1 MERNEYREKYN
12 RLKSLLDANK
22 QQEAIEIVEGTNWN
36 KCNNVNA
43 IVLAAEVYENAGR
56 YEEARELLYLAHE
69 RSPIGRTIIYH
80 LALDCIQLGD
90 MAEAKDFYDEFV
102 EIAPHDSLK
111 YILKYKL
118 SKAQGAEN
126 TTLIAILEELKEHDF
141 LEEWSYELAY
151 LYHKTLQIDKCI
163 DLCDEIILWFGDGPY
178 VERALEMKM
187 IYQPLDK
194 MQEDKYR
201 SFQNK
206 RDGITEIKANELLSS
221 GEIVSK
227 NIAIPSVEIQAERF
241 NTINL
246 QAEIKKNIDEIMKAT
261 EAGAVNENMENIKTL
276 VEEIPYLQVSEE
288 AEEKPVVKEQHNTE
302 SLMDTFKGYLAE
314 EYDGQMSLLVPEPK
328 EIEEQIE
335 GQMTIEDVMAEW
347 EKTKRA
353 AEATL
358 QDAEKKEL
366 EEAKDQALREAN
378 QIMDRLE
385 DAMPRLEAGVSPNEL
400 LKEKYMS
407 KTEDPQETEP
417 ASTAPVNMDDYIPS
431 IEEIEYENQISQNSK
446 ESYDE
451 PEQKSEEPEPEQK
464 PDEPDDKSADKHMD
478 VFNIPKVAVAGAA
491 AGAVAGVGLAVPVIH
506 GADAVEGAVDLA
518 EKLADKPA
526 VEKSVNLG
534 DTRRWE
540 PPHIDIDSKSPE
552 ENEISKGLKEEIQE
566 IAHEAVHKDAM
577 EPGETTVHDVT
588 EEDDQVNIEEAS
600 KIVAGVN
607 DMLQQ
612 EIDRI
617 MAEDAAR
624 EQEVLIDDMTPVAEP
639 LQEIEEEP
647 VAEESISEDEV
658 ELDLAAEVQ
667 EMLEEESDDEVNQ
680 EVTEEKI
687 DIQETSDGE
696 SEELPEINLAAE
708 VQEMLEKEE
717 SVAEDDEPTAQEA
730 DEDLPTIIDPE
741 ELLKEE
747 ADESE
752 EEVLPEIAEVELE
765 PEEVAELVDEK
776 VLEKAIA
783 TEMPQMEL
791 TEDEQEIF
799 SYFMPISGM
808 KNTICQALTG
818 AKSHIETRK
827 NSATGNIIIQGIT
840 GSGKTMLA
848 SNLIKVLQNE
858 TGKLMGPAGKID
870 AEQLNKKDIA
880 VVMSKVEGGSLIIE
894 HASKLTEAS
903 METLRQQMSLPS
915 THVLVVLEAEKD
927 QVEKKLAKNTKFAS
941 MFTEK
946 ITIPIFTI
954 DELVNFGKVY
964 ALENGY
970 AVDEMA
976 ILAMYNRINL
986 IQHLGR
992 PTSLIEVRD
1001 IMENAISKAE
1011 RGGIKAAFGR
1021 LGSKRYDEDGN
1032 LILREKDF
1040 DLN

>member
-288 AEEKPVVKEQHNTE
+288 SEEKPVVKEQHNTE

-366 EEAKDQALREAN
+366 EVAKDQALREAN

-407 KTEDPQETEP
+407 KTED
-417 ASTAPVNMDDYIPS
+417 
-431 IEEIEYENQISQNSK
+431 
-446 ESYDE
+446 
-451 PEQKSEEPEPEQK
+451 
-464 PDEPDDKSADKHMD
+464 
-478 VFNIPKVAVAGAA
+478 
-491 AGAVAGVGLAVPVIH
+491 
-506 GADAVEGAVDLA
+506 
-518 EKLADKPA
+518 
-526 VEKSVNLG
+526 
-534 DTRRWE
+534 
-540 PPHIDIDSKSPE
+540 
-552 ENEISKGLKEEIQE
+552 
-566 IAHEAVHKDAM
+566 
-577 EPGETTVHDVT
+577 
-588 EEDDQVNIEEAS
+588 
-600 KIVAGVN
+600 
-607 DMLQQ
+607 
-612 EIDRI
+612 
-617 MAEDAAR
+617 
-624 EQEVLIDDMTPVAEP
+624 
-639 LQEIEEEP
+639 
-647 VAEESISEDEV
+647 
-658 ELDLAAEVQ
+658 
-667 EMLEEESDDEVNQ
+667 
-680 EVTEEKI
+680 
-687 DIQETSDGE
+687 
-696 SEELPEINLAAE
+696 
-708 VQEMLEKEE
+708 
-717 SVAEDDEPTAQEA
+717 
-730 DEDLPTIIDPE
+730 
-741 ELLKEE
+741 
-747 ADESE
+747 
-752 EEVLPEIAEVELE
+752 
-765 PEEVAELVDEK
+765 
-776 VLEKAIA
+776 
-783 TEMPQMEL
+783 
-791 TEDEQEIF
+791 
-799 SYFMPISGM
+799 
-808 KNTICQALTG
+808 
-818 AKSHIETRK
+818 
-827 NSATGNIIIQGIT
+827 
-840 GSGKTMLA
+840 
-848 SNLIKVLQNE
+848 
-858 TGKLMGPAGKID
+858 
-870 AEQLNKKDIA
+870 
-880 VVMSKVEGGSLIIE
+880 
-894 HASKLTEAS
+894 
-903 METLRQQMSLPS
+903 
-915 THVLVVLEAEKD
+915 
-927 QVEKKLAKNTKFAS
+927 
-941 MFTEK
+941 
-946 ITIPIFTI
+946 
-954 DELVNFGKVY
+954 
-964 ALENGY
+964 
-970 AVDEMA
+970 
-976 ILAMYNRINL
+976 
-986 IQHLGR
+986 
-992 PTSLIEVRD
+992 
-1001 IMENAISKAE
+1001 
-1011 RGGIKAAFGR
+1011 
-1021 LGSKRYDEDGN
+1021 
-1032 LILREKDF
+1032 
-1040 DLN
+1040 

>member
-102 EIAPHDSLK
+102 EIAPHDSMK

-206 RDGITEIKANELLSS
+206 RDGITEIKANEFLSS

-288 AEEKPVVKEQHNTE
+288 PEEKPVVKEQHNTE

-407 KTEDPQETEP
+407 KTEDPQESEP

-431 IEEIEYENQISQNSK
+431 IEEIEYENQVSQNSK
-446 ESYDE
+446 ELYDE
-451 PEQKSEEPEPEQK
+451 LEQK
-464 PDEPDDKSADKHMD
+464 PDESDDKSADKPMD
-478 VFNIPKVAVAGAA
+478 VFNIPKVAAAGAA

-506 GADAVEGAVDLA
+506 GADAVEGAAGLA
-518 EKLADKPA
+518 EKLADMPA

-624 EQEVLIDDMTPVAEP
+624 EQEDLTDDMTPVAEP

-647 VAEESISEDEV
+647 VAEESISEDKV

-667 EMLEEESDDEVNQ
+667 EMLEEEESDDEVNQ
-680 EVTEEKI
+680 EVTEELV
-687 DIQETSDGE
+687 S
-696 SEELPEINLAAE
+696 
-708 VQEMLEKEE
+708 EE
-717 SVAEDDEPTAQEA
+717 SVSEDDEPTAQEEAEELTSEELVA
-730 DEDLPTIIDPE
+730 DEPTAQEEEEDLPTIIDPE
-741 ELLKEE
+741 ELLKED

-752 EEVLPEIAEVELE
+752 EEALPEIAEVELE

-783 TEMPQMEL
+783 KEMPQMEL

-880 VVMSKVEGGSLIIE
+880 AVMSKVEGGSLIIE
-894 HASKLTEAS
+894 HASQLTEAS
-903 METLRQQMSLPS
+903 METLRQQMSLSS